1 MTTLEKILA
10 EFKTLA
16 DRRVKHIRDEHSS
29 ESKELQTLLLLLE
42 WETADGI
49 AREHLQDDGSVILSS
64 WSIED
69 VFCKNGGGHELT
81 EDEAKEIL
89 ANVEKRHDAEVGI
102 NWDVIDQHIC
112 DFVTERNR
120 RQNNG

>member
-10 EFKTLA
+10 KFKTLA
-16 DRRVKHIRDEHSS
+16 DRRVKHIRDVHNS

-49 AREHLQDDGSVILSS
+49 AREHLQDDGSVILSP

-69 VFCKNGGGHELT
+69 VMYQNNGEHELT

-102 NWDVIDQHIC
+102 NWDVIDQHIY
-112 DFVTERNR
+112 DFVTERDR

>member
-10 EFKTLA
+10 KFKTLA
-16 DRRVKHIRDEHSS
+16 DRRVEHIQDEHDS
-29 ESKELQTLLLLLE
+29 ESKELQTLLLLIE

-69 VFCKNGGGHELT
+69 VICKNDGKYELT

-89 ANVEKRHDAEVGI
+89 ANVKKRHDAEVGI
-102 NWDVIDQHIC
+102 NWDVIQDHIE
-112 DFVTERNR
+112 DFVAGRGRE
-120 RQNNG
+120 